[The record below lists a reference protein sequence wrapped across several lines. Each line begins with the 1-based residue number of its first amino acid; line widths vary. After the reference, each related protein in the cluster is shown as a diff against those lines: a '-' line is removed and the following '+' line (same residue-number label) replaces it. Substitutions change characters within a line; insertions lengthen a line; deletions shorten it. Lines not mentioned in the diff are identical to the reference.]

1 MTSARF
7 SLRTPR
13 LRAVLALAILGVLA
27 LGVKVWL
34 FTGRD
39 GPLLATPRL
48 AIEALP
54 AGQSLYFNGAALPWL
69 LAQRAELLTEEERDE
84 RSGRARVMVQ
94 AVQNPKLFRQLD
106 RQRRFGA
113 LLLTGDPSQ
122 YRPLLEHLLEAK
134 DFAPVYV
141 DATSVIFQRD
151 AVRGWEPG
159 DLAAVRAKLA
169 QSPVR
174 EQAKFLALTGG
185 KLVALRRA
193 DDGRKLLEEALAL
206 NPKSKEAWSGLALLH
221 MNRGAGK
228 EAMAAVEKALA
239 IDGKFLPALATKTQL
254 LYASKYFSDAYD
266 LSTKLVERVPDDPG
280 ILFYHAKIAHEAHA
294 YRAEIKALAKLIA
307 MAEAAERPTA
317 GYRVY
322 LGQAYAAAGDAK
334 PAVAAFSA
342 ALADPEL
349 PVDQREFAE
358 DNLARIR
365 KRAGL

>member
-1 MTSARF
+1 MNPVSF
-7 SLRTPR
+7 LFRTPR
-13 LRAVLALAILGVLA
+13 VRMVMAAAAFAVLGLA
-27 LGVKVWL
+27 VKVW
-34 FTGRD
+34 FFAERD
-39 GPLLATPRL
+39 GPLLATPLL

-54 AGQSLYFNGAALPWL
+54 AGRSLYFNGPARPWL
-69 LAQRAELLTEEERDE
+69 LARRAELLTAEDRDE
-84 RSGRARVMVQ
+84 RSDRARAMVQ

-106 RQRRFGA
+106 RRWRFDA

-122 YRPLLEHLLEAK
+122 YRPLLEHLLEAG

-141 DATSVIFQRD
+141 DATSVILQRD
-151 AVRGWEPG
+151 AARGWEPG
-159 DLAAVRAKLA
+159 DLAPVRERFA

-174 EQAKFLALTGG
+174 ERAKFLALTGG
-185 KLVALRRA
+185 RLVALRRA
-193 DDGRKLLEEALAL
+193 DDGRRLLDEALAL

-221 MNRGAGK
+221 MNRGANK
-228 EAMAAVEKALA
+228 EAMEAVERGLA
-239 IDGKFLPALATKTQL
+239 IDGKYLPALATKTQL

-294 YRAEIKALAKLIA
+294 YRAEIAALVRLIA
-307 MAEAAERPTA
+307 MAEAAERPVA

-334 PAVAAFSA
+334 PAAEAFGK

-349 PVDQREFAE
+349 PADQREFAE

>member
-1 MTSARF
+1 MSSVSSIF
-7 SLRTPR
+7 RTPR
-13 LRAVLALAILGVLA
+13 VRMMIALALLAVLA

-34 FTGRD
+34 FTERD

-54 AGQSLYFNGAALPWL
+54 GGTSLYFNGAARPWL
-69 LAQRAELLTEEERDE
+69 LAQRADRLTTEDRDE
-84 RSGRARVMVQ
+84 RSDRARAMVQ

-106 RQRRFGA
+106 RQRRFGT

-122 YRPLLEHLLEAK
+122 YRPLLDHLLEAK

-151 AVRGWEPG
+151 AARSWDAG
-159 DLAAVRAKLA
+159 DLAAVRAKFA

-193 DDGRKLLEEALAL
+193 EDARKLLDEALAL

-228 EAMAAVEKALA
+228 EAMEAADKALA

-294 YRAEIKALAKLIA
+294 YRAEIKALVKLIA

-317 GYRVY
+317 GYQVY
-322 LGQAYAAAGDAK
+322 LGQAHASAGDAK
-334 PAVAAFSA
+334 PAAEAFSK

-349 PVDQREFAE
+349 PEDQRDFAE